1 MMVKIRKKNP
11 LIFLF
16 VETYTLFWHT
26 LRRTF
31 APDKYNKR

>member
-1 MMVKIRKKNP
+1 MAADSY
-11 LIFLF
+11 FF
-16 VETYTLFWHT
+16 ETYTLFWHT